1 MLTPLNFTG
10 DDAADALLNNNPLAL
25 LVGMILDQQ
34 FPIERAFLSPFRLQ
48 QRLGRS
54 LEASDL
60 ACMASDTLIEIF
72 SEKPALHRFPK
83 SMAQRTQ
90 QLGSSVADHYH
101 GDASA
106 IWSDLPDA
114 KCLRRRLL
122 ELPGFGDKKVKIFV
136 ALLAKRF
143 GVTPKGWEGISGHY
157 ATAGFHSVADL
168 DSPEALSQLRA
179 IRKAAKSTP

>member
-1 MLTPLNFTG
+1 MLAPLHFTG
-10 DDAADALLNNNPLAL
+10 DDAADALLNNDPLAL
-25 LVGMILDQQ
+25 LIGMILDQQ

-54 LEASDL
+54 LEATDL
-60 ACMASDTLIEIF
+60 ASMASDTLIQIF
-72 SEKPALHRFPK
+72 CDKPALHRFPK

-90 QLGSSVADHYH
+90 QLCRYIADHYN
-101 GDASA
+101 GDASD

-114 KCLRRRLL
+114 KCLRHRLL
-122 ELPGFGDKKVKIFV
+122 ALPGFGDKKVKIFV

-143 GVTPKGWEGISGHY
+143 GVAPQGWERISGHY

-168 DSPEALSQLRA
+168 DSPEALSRLRA
-179 IRKAAKSTP
+179 IRTAAKSNP

>member
-1 MLTPLNFTG
+1 MLTPLHFTG
-10 DDAADALLNNNPLAL
+10 DDAADALLNNDPLAL
-25 LVGMILDQQ
+25 LIGMILDQQ

-54 LEASDL
+54 LEARDL
-60 ACMASDTLIEIF
+60 ACMSADTLIEIF
-72 SEKPALHRFPK
+72 NEKPALHRFPK

-90 QLGSSVADHYH
+90 QLCRYVADHYD

-106 IWSDLPDA
+106 IWRDLPDA

-143 GVTPKGWEGISGHY
+143 GITPKDWERISGHY

-168 DSPEALSQLRA
+168 DSPEALSRLRA
-179 IRKAAKSTP
+179 IRTAAKTTS